1 MNASLPPGTQHPPSL
16 TDPSRPDDAYAARP
30 GHPQLN
36 TFQRALN
43 GDRAAFGQFVLDTQ
57 DRLYTLLVRI
67 LGDRDDAR
75 ETAQDTYLKALSS
88 LHTFRGHSSAY
99 TWLYRIAV
107 NLAITRLRKV
117 RRHRTFN
124 LPPQWTRADPAANP
138 ADAAILAEQS
148 RQVLSALGRL
158 DGEYR
163 TILVLRDVDDLDYP
177 QIAEVLQVPLGT
189 VKSRLFRARLA
200 LRHELQR
207 FIAAPAS
214 PNPPG
219 GPR

>member
-1 MNASLPPGTQHPPSL
+1 MKASLNPGTPLPDAPHPA
-16 TDPSRPDDAYAARP
+16 RPDPAGSAPAST
-30 GHPQLN
+30 PQSDS
-36 TFQRALN
+36 FQRALS
-43 GDRAAFGQFVLDTQ
+43 GDRAAFGQVVLDTQ

-67 LGDRDDAR
+67 LGDRDEAR

-107 NLAITRLRKV
+107 NLAITRLRKI
-117 RRHRTFN
+117 RRSRTFN

-138 ADAAILAEQS
+138 ADAALLAEQS

-158 DGEYR
+158 DSEYR
-163 TILVLRDVDDLDYP
+163 TILVLRDINDLDYP
-177 QIAEVLQVPLGT
+177 QIAEVLQLPLGT

-207 FIAAPAS
+207 FMPAPNT
-214 PNPPG
+214 PNPLG
-219 GPR
+219 GSR